1 MIRLERIFYPVG
13 HGAFYVE
20 RFYVDDAA
28 SPFYSIVF
36 DCGCYNG
43 TPLSTYQKR
52 INSIIDNDAS
62 LPDTIDVLFISHF
75 HTDHINGI
83 KHLLSICDVKT
94 IVVPQLSELER
105 IDLYINELVQESIDD
120 IESLTDAYDEFED
133 VLISF

>member
-13 HGAFYVE
+13 HGACYVE
-20 RFYVDDAA
+20 RFYVDDAT
-28 SPFYSIVF
+28 SPFYTVVF

-75 HTDHINGI
+75 HTDHINS
-83 KHLLSICDVKT
+83 SIC
-94 IVVPQLSELER
+94 
-105 IDLYINELVQESIDD
+105 LVH
-120 IESLTDAYDEFED
+120 AM
-133 VLISF
+133 